1 MKTVLR
7 NIVPCCLLLLL
18 TTVAQTSTQK
28 IEFTTNEGTWLSL
41 DLSPDGRTI
50 LFDLLG
56 DLYTLPIAGGE
67 ARPLMTGLAF
77 DSQPRY
83 SPDGKHIAFVSD
95 RDGAD
100 NLWIAEADGT
110 NATQLTVER
119 QARVISPVWTP
130 DGQAVIASLVSP
142 VTTRGTA
149 ELWRFP
155 VNGDGGKKLNTAP
168 AGAAS
173 PYVSA
178 PWPGAYGAHITSNGL
193 ARNGKTVYYAAVTPR
208 PYRSINGALAQI
220 IRHDLATS
228 NEDILIARPGNA
240 FKPVISPDGKWLVYG
255 SRFES
260 QTGIRVRELATGE
273 ERWLIKQVSR
283 DELESRASRDIL
295 PNYVFTPD
303 GRDLLI
309 AYGGKIHRLRLADGN
324 DTIIPFTANVSLD
337 VGARLNFPIKLEE
350 SAVRARIAQQPVLS
364 PDGKRIA
371 FTAFAEL
378 YVMDLPN
385 GVPRRVTRNA
395 NAREFHPAWSPDG
408 QWLAFVT
415 WTSSGTGEGG
425 HIWKVRPRG
434 EEDGANAPQR
444 LSQLPAFY
452 RDPVWNPDGQRLV
465 ALRAPRQARLE
476 SDATAELEIIS
487 VPAAGGDTTVITRA
501 RGLNRPHF
509 APNATYD
516 PTRLYFS
523 SPQGLVSVKPDG
535 SDRRTHFRVACKA
548 PIDEIQ
554 ISPDGNKA
562 LALSVNQLYLFD
574 APPSSNNTSVVNLA
588 KATKLT
594 TVGADTFA
602 WAKENRITWAV
613 GATFYR
619 QTLAENPAEA
629 IALNVEKPRP
639 TPGGSIV
646 LRGARAI
653 TMRRN
658 EVITD
663 ADIVITGNRIAA
675 IGKRDTV
682 KTPPNARVL
691 DVRGKTIIPGLI
703 DLHAHWDISRSVLDV
718 EGYTFPANLA
728 YGVTSGR
735 DPQSF
740 SNDVFAYRDLEE
752 AGEQSGPR
760 IFSTGQGVFATTDF
774 QSYEEARDTLR
785 RYQQHYRTNLIKSYQ
800 VGNRQQR
807 QWVVQACREL
817 QLMPTTEG
825 GGEMKL
831 DLTHAIDGFSGNEHS
846 LPVGAIYD
854 DVVQLFART
863 GITYTPTLQVAF
875 GGPFALYS
883 FIASENA
890 YQDAKLR
897 RFTPQSVLY
906 ERLTQ
911 RMMWFREEDYTFPVI
926 AAGALKIAQVGGHI
940 GVGSHGELQGL
951 GIHWEMWALAGK
963 GTNGIVNHD
972 VLRAA
977 TVSGAEAIGL
987 EQELGSLA
995 VGKLA
1000 DLVILDRDPLVNI
1013 RHTNTIRYVMK
1024 NGELY
1029 EGDTL
1034 KPIWP
1039 QARAA
1044 PAFWW
1049 QRELPVN
1056 TR

>member
-1 MKTVLR
+1 MRRVFHR
-7 NIVPCCLLLLL
+7 IIPCCLLLLL
-18 TTVAQTSTQK
+18 TTAAQTPTPK
-28 IEFTTNEGTWLSL
+28 IEFTTTEGTWLSL
-41 DLSPDGRTI
+41 DLSPEGRTI

-56 DLYTLPIAGGE
+56 DLYTLPITGGE
-67 ARPLMTGLAF
+67 AKPLMTGLAF

-100 NLWIAEADGT
+100 NLWIAEADGS
-110 NATQLTVER
+110 NARRLTTER

-130 DGQAVIASLVSP
+130 DGQAVVASLVSP

-149 ELWRFP
+149 ELWSFP
-155 VNGDGGKKLNTAP
+155 VSGGGGKRLNTAP

-178 PWPGAYGAHITSNGL
+178 PWPGAYGAHITGNGL
-193 ARNGKTVYYAAVTPR
+193 APDGKTVYYAAVTPR

-228 NEDILIARPGNA
+228 NEDVLIARAGNA
-240 FKPVISPDGKWLVYG
+240 FKPVVSPDGRWLVYG

-260 QTGIRVRELATGE
+260 QTGLRVRELATGE
-273 ERWLIKQVSR
+273 ERWLIRQVSR

-303 GRDLLI
+303 GQDLLI
-309 AYGGKIHRLRLADGN
+309 AYGGMIHRLRLADGH
-324 DTIIPFTANVSLD
+324 DTIIPFSAKVSLE
-337 VGARLNFPIKLEE
+337 VGAKLDFPIKLEQG
-350 SAVRARIAQQPVLS
+350 AVRARIAQQPVLS
-364 PDGKRIA
+364 PDGRRLA

-378 YVMDLPN
+378 YVMDLP
-385 GVPRRVTRNA
+385 GGTPRRLTSARP
-395 NAREFHPAWSPDG
+395 AREFHPAWSPDG
-408 QWLAFVT
+408 EWLAFVT
-415 WTSSGTGEGG
+415 WTSSEANEGG
-425 HIWKVRPRG
+425 HIWKVRA
-434 EEDGANAPQR
+434 DGASAPQR
-444 LSQLPAFY
+444 LSRLPAFY

-487 VPAAGGDTTVITRA
+487 LPASGGDATVITTA
-501 RGLNRPHF
+501 RGLTRPHY
-509 APNATYD
+509 APDATHD

-523 SPQGLVSVKPDG
+523 SPQGLVSLKRDG
-535 SDRRTHFRVACKA
+535 SDRCTHFRVAGKA

-574 APPSSNNTSVVNLA
+574 APPASNNTPVINLA

-602 WAKENRITWAV
+602 WAKGNRITWAV
-613 GATFYR
+613 GTTFYR
-619 QTLAENPAEA
+619 LSLADKSAEA

-653 TMRRN
+653 TMVGN
-658 EVITD
+658 EVIPD

-675 IGKRDTV
+675 IGKRGTV
-682 KTPPNARVL
+682 KTPPNSRIL
-691 DVRGKTIIPGLI
+691 DVRGKTITPGLI

-718 EGYTFPANLA
+718 EGYNFPANLA

-752 AGEQSGPR
+752 AGEQLGPR
-760 IFSTGQGVFATTDF
+760 IFSTGQGVFTTTDF

-785 RYQQHYRTNLIKSYQ
+785 RYQQHYRTNQIKSYQ

-863 GITYTPTLQVAF
+863 GITYTPTLLVAF

-883 FIASENA
+883 FIASEQA
-890 YQDAKLR
+890 YLDAKLR

-906 ERLTQ
+906 DRLTQ
-911 RMMWFREEDYTFPVI
+911 RMMWFREEEYTFPVI
-926 AAGALKIAQVGGHI
+926 AAGASKIAQAGGHI
-940 GVGSHGELQGL
+940 GVGSHGELQGMGL
-951 GIHWEMWALAGK
+951 HWEMWALAGK
-963 GTNGIVNHD
+963 GANGMRNHD

-977 TVSGAEAIGL
+977 TLGGAEAIGL
-987 EQELGSLA
+987 GQELGSLV

-1000 DLVILDRDPLVNI
+1000 DLIVLDRDPLVNI

-1039 QARAA
+1039 QALAA
-1044 PAFWW
+1044 PVFWW

>member
-1 MKTVLR
+1 
-7 NIVPCCLLLLL
+7 LLLL
-18 TTVAQTSTQK
+18 TTAAQTPTPK
-28 IEFTTNEGTWLSL
+28 IEFTTTEGTWLSL
-41 DLSPDGRTI
+41 DLSPEGRTI

-67 ARPLMTGLAF
+67 AKPLMTGLAF

-83 SPDGKHIAFVSD
+83 SPDGRHIAFVSD

-100 NLWIAEADGT
+100 NLWIAEADGS
-110 NATQLTVER
+110 NARRLTTER

-130 DGQAVIASLVSP
+130 DGQAVVASLVSP

-149 ELWRFP
+149 ELWSFP
-155 VNGDGGKKLNTAP
+155 VSGGEGKRLNTAP

-178 PWPGAYGAHITSNGL
+178 PWPGAYGAHITGNGL
-193 ARNGKTVYYAAVTPR
+193 APDGKTVYYAAVTPR

-228 NEDILIARPGNA
+228 NEDVLIARAGNA
-240 FKPVISPDGKWLVYG
+240 FKPVVSPDGRWLVYG

-260 QTGIRVRELATGE
+260 QTGLRVRELATGE
-273 ERWLIKQVSR
+273 ERWLIRQVSR

-303 GRDLLI
+303 GQDLLI
-309 AYGGKIHRLRLADGN
+309 AYGGKIHRLRLADGH
-324 DTIIPFTANVSLD
+324 DTIIPFSAKVSLE
-337 VGARLNFPIKLEE
+337 VGAKLDFPIKLEQA
-350 SAVRARIAQQPVLS
+350 AVRARIAQQPVLS
-364 PDGKRIA
+364 PDGRRLA

-378 YVMDLPN
+378 YVMDLP
-385 GVPRRVTRNA
+385 GGTPRRLTNA
-395 NAREFHPAWSPDG
+395 RPAREFHPAWSPDG
-408 QWLAFVT
+408 EWLAFVT
-415 WTSSGTGEGG
+415 WTSSEANEGG
-425 HIWKVRPRG
+425 HIWKVRA
-434 EEDGANAPQR
+434 DGASAPQR
-444 LSQLPAFY
+444 LSRLPAFY

-487 VPAAGGDTTVITRA
+487 LPASGGDATVITTA
-501 RGLNRPHF
+501 RGLTRPHF
-509 APNATYD
+509 APDAAHD

-523 SPQGLVSVKPDG
+523 SPQGLVSLKRDG
-535 SDRRTHFRVACKA
+535 SDRRTHFRVAGKA

-554 ISPDGNKA
+554 ISPDGSKA

-574 APPSSNNTSVVNLA
+574 ALPASSNTPVINLA

-602 WAKENRITWAV
+602 WAKGNRITWAV

-619 QTLAENPAEA
+619 LALADKSAEA
-629 IALNVEKPRP
+629 IALNIEKPRP

-653 TMRRN
+653 TMVGN
-658 EVITD
+658 EVIPD
-663 ADIVITGNRIAA
+663 ADIVITRNRIAA
-675 IGKRDTV
+675 IGKRGTV
-682 KTPPNARVL
+682 KPPPNSRIL

-718 EGYTFPANLA
+718 EGYNFPANLA

-760 IFSTGQGVFATTDF
+760 IFSTGQGVFTTTDF

-785 RYQQHYRTNLIKSYQ
+785 RYQQHYRTNQIKSYQ

-863 GITYTPTLQVAF
+863 GITYTPTLLVAF

-883 FIASENA
+883 FIASEHA
-890 YQDAKLR
+890 YLDAKLR

-906 ERLTQ
+906 DRLTQ
-911 RMMWFREEDYTFPVI
+911 RMMWFREEEYTFPVI
-926 AAGALKIAQVGGHI
+926 AAGASKIAQAGGHI
-940 GVGSHGELQGL
+940 GVGSHGELQGMGL
-951 GIHWEMWALAGK
+951 HWEMWALAGK
-963 GTNGIVNHD
+963 GANGMRNHD

-977 TVSGAEAIGL
+977 TLNGAEAIGL
-987 EQELGSLA
+987 GQELGSLV

-1000 DLVILDRDPLVNI
+1000 DLIVLDRDPLVNI

-1039 QARAA
+1039 QALAA
-1044 PAFWW
+1044 PVFWW